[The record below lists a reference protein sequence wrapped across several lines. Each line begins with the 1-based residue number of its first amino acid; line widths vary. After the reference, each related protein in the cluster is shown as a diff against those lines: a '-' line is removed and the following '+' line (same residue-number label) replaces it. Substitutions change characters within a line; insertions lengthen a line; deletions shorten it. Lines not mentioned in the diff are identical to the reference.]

1 MGAISRSSRAAR
13 RLLDLGAVV
22 VSGASRLGLG
32 GARWM
37 LDRTAVLM
45 VGLGLGAMIGVAFVG
60 HGAASFAPAAGHFA
74 PPAPGLAVIA
84 PASPTPSALPPS
96 APMGAADCPAPFP
109 PHLLDALAKGEP
121 VTVGVFGDSFGDG
134 VWAALYHLLAK
145 DKSIRVIKFSREATG
160 FTRYASL
167 NLEDDVESKLAAQ
180 PVDIAVVDFG
190 ANDTQ
195 GLYDGHK
202 AYPLLSNGWRSVYG
216 QRVDRY
222 VNLLRR
228 RGAMVYWLGPPKMR
242 KPDYDRQIADMSA
255 FYSDRMASLGV
266 PFIDTVPLSV
276 DENGAFNDY
285 LGEPGSTQRHLMR
298 AGDGVHMTMAGY
310 ERIAAPLAQRIE
322 AYVARAR
329 ATVALDAMTA
339 ASTKP
344 ATVVPSAAP
353 SRS

>member
-1 MGAISRSSRAAR
+1 M
-13 RLLDLGAVV
+13 
-22 VSGASRLGLG
+22 SGASRLGLG

-37 LDRTAVLM
+37 LDRTAVLII
-45 VGLGLGAMIGVAFVG
+45 GLGLGAMVGGAFVS
-60 HGAASFAPAAGHFA
+60 HGAASIAPAHPA
-74 PPAPGLAVIA
+74 PPTLRLAAVT
-84 PASPTPSALPPS
+84 PASPTPSAPALS
-96 APMGAADCPAPFP
+96 ALTGAADCPAPFP
-109 PHLLDALAKGEP
+109 PHILDALAKGEP
-121 VTVGVFGDSFGDG
+121 VRVGVFGDSFGDG

-145 DKSIRVIKFSREATG
+145 DKSIQVIKFSREATG

-167 NLEDDVESKLAAQ
+167 NLEDDLESKLDAQ

-202 AYPLLSNGWRSVYG
+202 AYPLLSAGWRSVYG
-216 QRVDRY
+216 QRMDRY
-222 VNLLRR
+222 VNVLRQ

-242 KPDYDRQIADMSA
+242 KPDYDRQISEMSA
-255 FYSDRMASLGV
+255 FYNDRMASLGV

-276 DENGAFNDY
+276 DESGSFNDY
-285 LGEPGSTQRHLMR
+285 LGEPGSTERHLMR

-322 AYVARAR
+322 SYVARAR
-329 ATVALDAMTA
+329 ATVALDAVTA
-339 ASTKP
+339 ASTKSAP
-344 ATVVPSAAP
+344 VTSAAP

>member
-1 MGAISRSSRAAR
+1 
-13 RLLDLGAVV
+13 
-22 VSGASRLGLG
+22 LGLG

-45 VGLGLGAMIGVAFVG
+45 IGLGLGAMIGAAFVN
-60 HGAASFAPAAGHFA
+60 HGAASLIP
-74 PPAPGLAVIA
+74 PERPSSPAPKLAVSA
-84 PASPTPSALPPS
+84 PASPPP
-96 APMGAADCPAPFP
+96 AADCPAPFS
-109 PHLLDALAKGEP
+109 PHLLDAVAKGEP

-134 VWAALYHLLAK
+134 VWAALYQILAK
-145 DKSIRVIKFSREATG
+145 DHSIRVVKFSRQATG

-167 NLEDDVESKLAAQ
+167 NLEDDAEAKLAAQ
-180 PVDIAVVDFG
+180 PVDIAVVVFG

-202 AYPLLSNGWRSVYG
+202 AYPLLSTGWRSVYG
-216 QRVDRY
+216 QRMDRY

-228 RGAMVYWLGPPKMR
+228 RGAMVYWLGLPKMR

-255 FYSDRMASLGV
+255 FYSDRMAALGV

-276 DENGAFNDY
+276 DANGAFSDY
-285 LGEPGSTQRHLMR
+285 LGEPGSTERRLMR
-298 AGDGVHMTMAGY
+298 AGDGIHMTFAGY

-329 ATVALDAMTA
+329 GAAALDGVTA
-339 ASTKP
+339 ASAKP
-344 ATVVPSAAP
+344 AATPAAAP